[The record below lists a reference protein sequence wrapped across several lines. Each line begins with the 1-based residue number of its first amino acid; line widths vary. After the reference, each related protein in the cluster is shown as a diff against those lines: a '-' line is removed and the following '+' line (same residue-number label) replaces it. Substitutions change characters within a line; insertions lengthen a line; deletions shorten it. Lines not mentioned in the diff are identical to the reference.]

1 LAASSVHAA
10 AFRRADPWK
19 LVAGLPGGERNASS
33 EGAASNISNFR
44 VITLCAARLEA
55 GRARSQFLCFS
66 GIGRRFWRLP
76 GFCLFA
82 ASHGAVAVN
91 LNYFGIAHSP
101 LGFGSEA

>member
-1 LAASSVHAA
+1 LAASRVHPA
-10 AFRRADPWK
+10 AFRRADSWK
-19 LVAGLPGGERNASS
+19 LVAGLPGGEPNASS

-82 ASHGAVAVN
+82 ACYRPVVRE
-91 LNYFGIAHSP
+91 LSP
-101 LGFGSEA
+101 C